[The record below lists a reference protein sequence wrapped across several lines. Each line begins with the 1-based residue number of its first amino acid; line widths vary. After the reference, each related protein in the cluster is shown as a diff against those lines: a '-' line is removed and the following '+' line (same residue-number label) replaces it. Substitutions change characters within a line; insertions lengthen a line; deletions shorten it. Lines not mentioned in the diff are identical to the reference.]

1 MNSLSSSISVAA
13 AAVVLS
19 ATTATAF
26 VSSSP
31 PSKSTCLS
39 VANSLQDDLTFVKP
53 DTLND
58 GQIQEQL
65 CTDAA
70 NKMRRVMV
78 PVSKDVTD
86 TGYVGVSYIHFKAEK
101 KTNTLPLLLVHGFDS
116 SALEYRRLGPQLAK
130 LGIDVYCVDL
140 LGWGYTQLE
149 DVKSFSA
156 QSKVDALKGF
166 WKTVGNDG
174 DVVVG
179 GASLGGAATIEVSN
193 TQYNN

>member
-1 MNSLSSSISVAA
+1 MKTSSLSSSIIVA

-19 ATTATAF
+19 TTTATAF

-31 PSKSTCLS
+31 QSKSTTCLS
-39 VANSLQDDLTFVKP
+39 VANSLQDDLTFIKP

-70 NKMRRVMV
+70 SKMRRVMV

-101 KTNTLPLLLVHGFDS
+101 KTNTLP
-116 SALEYRRLGPQLAK
+116 Y
-130 LGIDVYCVDL
+130 Y
-140 LGWGYTQLE
+140 
-149 DVKSFSA
+149 
-156 QSKVDALKGF
+156 
-166 WKTVGNDG
+166 
-174 DVVVG
+174 
-179 GASLGGAATIEVSN
+179 
-193 TQYNN
+193 